1 MIFYNLCYIN
11 CFFFFQV
18 SSCILGMTVLLQ
30 DDSLAVAAE
39 WLQVIQKIIDSLD
52 SSGSSPNHGSRS
64 EHEDLSRRP
73 STGSSNTLQLP
84 NKKSAKVGR
93 TKSLKMKIL
102 GSTED
107 ILEDNP
113 NSGNSPPLNMMQLP
127 PSGGASALTFS
138 SSSSK
143 NNNIR
148 EKLRKFF
155 LRRPAM
161 DDLFRRGIIK
171 NEPVFGSTLRELQL
185 QDLSDVPHFVKKC
198 IESIEKGDLLK
209 TDGVYRQSGNL
220 STIQKIRLQVDQGNL
235 TIIESIED
243 VHVLTGSLKLFF
255 RLVLFFINTISNNN
269 CA

>member
-1 MIFYNLCYIN
+1 
-11 CFFFFQV
+11 
-18 SSCILGMTVLLQ
+18 MTVLLQ
-30 DDSLAVAAE
+30 DDSLTVAAE
-39 WLQVIQKIIDSLD
+39 WLQEIQKIIDSLNGLH
-52 SSGSSPNHGSRS
+52 SGSSDLSKGSENQNNHD
-64 EHEDLSRRP
+64 DLSRKP

-107 ILEDNP
+107 ILDDNP
-113 NSGNSPPLNMMQLP
+113 NSSNSPPLNMP
-127 PSGGASALTFS
+127 PGGAAAALTFS
-138 SSSSK
+138 SSTSK

-198 IESIEKGDLLK
+198 IEAIEKGDLLK

-235 TIIESIED
+235 TIVESIED

-255 RLVLFFINTISNNN
+255 RFVTFISSIRENATTYLSCIFFSKFSSFW
-269 CA
+269 

>member
-1 MIFYNLCYIN
+1 
-11 CFFFFQV
+11 
-18 SSCILGMTVLLQ
+18 MTVLLQ
-30 DDSLAVAAE
+30 DDSLTVAAE
-39 WLQVIQKIIDSLD
+39 WLQEIQKIIECLNH
-52 SSGSSPNHGSRS
+52 SSPNGCRS
-64 EHEDLSRRP
+64 EQDDLSRRP
-73 STGSSNTLQLP
+73 STGSHSSSTLQLP

-107 ILEDNP
+107 ILEDHNP
-113 NSGNSPPLNMMQLP
+113 NSGNSPTLNQIH
-127 PSGGASALTFS
+127 GASAAMSGSAITFS

-235 TIIESIED
+235 TIVESIED

-255 RLVLFFINTISNNN
+255 RLVIFFKFNALKIVCSRDFD
-269 CA
+269 CV

>member
-1 MIFYNLCYIN
+1 
-11 CFFFFQV
+11 
-18 SSCILGMTVLLQ
+18 MTVLLQ
-30 DDSLAVAAE
+30 DDSLTVAAE
-39 WLQVIQKIIDSLD
+39 WLQEIQKIIECLNHN
-52 SSGSSPNHGSRS
+52 SPNGCRS
-64 EHEDLSRRP
+64 EQDDLSRRP
-73 STGSSNTLQLP
+73 STGSHSSTLQLP
-84 NKKSAKVGR
+84 NSKKSAKVGR

-107 ILEDNP
+107 ILEDPHNP
-113 NSGNSPPLNMMQLP
+113 GNSPTLNQMGHG
-127 PSGGASALTFS
+127 SGASAAAAMMSGSAITFS

-235 TIIESIED
+235 TIVESIED

-255 RLVLFFINTISNNN
+255 RLVFFKVEVALN
-269 CA
+269 

>member
-1 MIFYNLCYIN
+1 MN
-11 CFFFFQV
+11 CFFFCFQV

-64 EHEDLSRRP
+64 EHEDLTRRP

-113 NSGNSPPLNMMQLP
+113 NSGNSPPLNMMLLP

-255 RLVLFFINTISNNN
+255 RLVLFSMNTISN
-269 CA
+269 